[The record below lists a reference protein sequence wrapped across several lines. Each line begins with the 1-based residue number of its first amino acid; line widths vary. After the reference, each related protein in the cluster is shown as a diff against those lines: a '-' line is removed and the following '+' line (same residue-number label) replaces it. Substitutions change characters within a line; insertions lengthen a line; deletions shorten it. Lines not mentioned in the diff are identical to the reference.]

1 MHKLEH
7 AEIHWEED
15 VGLPPL
21 DEVAGVVLLLLTL
34 EALLRDNGRID
45 PRDRTNQLVEVANH
59 KVTLRYVLL
68 DPPEQLQQRSWQEHV
83 LRLRVGPTSHPLH

>member
-34 EALLRDNGRID
+34 EALLRDDGRID
-45 PRDRTNQLVEVANH
+45 P
-59 KVTLRYVLL
+59 
-68 DPPEQLQQRSWQEHV
+68 
-83 LRLRVGPTSHPLH
+83 